1 MPLNVNLTG
10 VETKATPLPPG
21 VYRGAIAKAE
31 EKTSQAG
38 NPYVSWVFN
47 IIEPDEFVGRKAFY
61 NTSLLPQSLWV
72 LKKFLSAL
80 GYEDDQLEGQ
90 IELELSDLLGVE
102 ATLVLVAD
110 TYKGETTSSVDQ
122 VLPAGSE
129 ENLII

>member
-1 MPLNVNLTG
+1 MPLSVNLTG
-10 VETKATPLPPG
+10 VETKASALPPG
-21 VYRGAIAKAE
+21 MYLGAVDKAE
-31 EKTSQAG
+31 EKTSQSG

-72 LKKFLSAL
+72 LKRLLSAL
-80 GYEDDQLEGQ
+80 GYEDDQLDGE
-90 IELELSDLLGVE
+90 IELELSDMIGVE

-110 TYKGETTSSVDQ
+110 EYKGETTSRVDR

-129 ENLII
+129 ESLVI